1 MTRSA
6 LSRMWLIRQ
15 LGISRS
21 RFYEWAKRIGKP
33 NQHNGA
39 LPKSHWLFPEERQAI
54 IDYCR
59 PRLEEGYR
67 RLTYMM
73 LDDDV
78 VAVSPAATYRVLKA
92 ADLLNRWQAPA
103 KARKQGF
110 EHPLQ
115 VHEHWHTDICYVNIL
130 GTIYFLICVL
140 DGTSRYIVEH
150 DLRLNMTEWDVEIV
164 LQRAHEKYPDARPR
178 IISDNGPQFISK
190 DFREFIRLSGFTH
203 VKTAPYHPQS
213 NGKLERFHGTI
224 KQEEIRKNSYLSL
237 QEARKHIARFI
248 GHYNT
253 TRLHSAIHYLTPE
266 DVLMGRVKHRL
277 DERQKKLD
285 AARAKRLQRT
295 QVPTF
300 RDTSSPCSVL
310 ATSMRNEPQISGKT
324 DPDTPGE
331 PKESLYF
338 GRSAAYISRS
348 TEEGS

>member
-6 LSRMWLIRQ
+6 LSRVWLIRQ

-21 RFYEWAKRIGKP
+21 RFYQWAKRIGKP

-59 PRLEEGYR
+59 PRLQEGYR

-92 ADLLNRWQAPA
+92 AGLLNRWQAPA

-110 EHPLQ
+110 EQPLQ
-115 VHEHWHTDICYVNIL
+115 AHEHWHIDICYVNIL
-130 GTIYFLICVL
+130 GTIYFLISVL
-140 DGTSRYIVEH
+140 DGKSRYIVEH

-224 KQEEIRKNSYLSL
+224 KQEEIRNNSYLSL
-237 QEARKHIARFI
+237 QDARKHIAAFI

-266 DVLMGRVKHRL
+266 DVLMGRTKHRL

-285 AARAKRLQRT
+285 AAREKRLQRT
-295 QVPTF
+295 KDTTS
-300 RDTSSPCSVL
+300 TSSPCSVL
-310 ATSMRNEPQISGKT
+310 ANSMRNEDQSQDRAQPPFGAS
-324 DPDTPGE
+324 E
-331 PKESLYF
+331 PKGSLYF
-338 GRSAAYISRS
+338 GRSEAYLSQS
-348 TEEGS
+348 TEEGSQ